1 MPVEAAGVE
10 VIRLPWSQFLGGA
23 ALFVRM
29 GACLA
34 VAPVFG
40 TAAAPPQLRAGF
52 AVLLT
57 ALLLPVVPAPDLAA
71 GIFGLV
77 VGEAFVG
84 FLLGFSALM
93 VVEVAAVAGDL
104 VGYPTGLSLAQQLD
118 PVTQGEA
125 TTASA
130 FYRLTGLL
138 VFIAVGGHRQMLA
151 ALGESYRIV
160 PVGGV
165 HLLGDWLPSVVGL
178 TGRALALGLQMAAP
192 VLVAGL
198 LVDVFLMLVA
208 RAAPQM
214 NLLVVGAPIRLAI
227 GLLAIAFSLQ
237 MLAPLLGEVVDA
249 SLLDAGRSLEALA
262 GRP

>member
-1 MPVEAAGVE
+1 MLAEAARVE
-10 VIRLPWSQFLGGA
+10 VIRLPWSQLLGGA
-23 ALFVRM
+23 ALLVRM
-29 GACLA
+29 GAFLA

-71 GIFGLV
+71 GVFGLV

-84 FLLGFSALM
+84 LLLGFSALM
-93 VVEVAAVAGDL
+93 VVEVAAVAGDF

-138 VFIAVGGHRQMLA
+138 VFLAIGGHRQMLA
-151 ALGESYRIV
+151 ALAETCSRQTRICIAADLTLNSERIEV
-160 PVGGV
+160 RTA
-165 HLLGDWLPSVVGL
+165 GDWKGDHPEFHK
-178 TGRALALGLQMAAP
+178 RPA
-192 VLVAGL
+192 
-198 LVDVFLMLVA
+198 VFLLSV
-208 RAAPQM
+208 
-214 NLLVVGAPIRLAI
+214 
-227 GLLAIAFSLQ
+227 
-237 MLAPLLGEVVDA
+237 
-249 SLLDAGRSLEALA
+249 
-262 GRP
+262 